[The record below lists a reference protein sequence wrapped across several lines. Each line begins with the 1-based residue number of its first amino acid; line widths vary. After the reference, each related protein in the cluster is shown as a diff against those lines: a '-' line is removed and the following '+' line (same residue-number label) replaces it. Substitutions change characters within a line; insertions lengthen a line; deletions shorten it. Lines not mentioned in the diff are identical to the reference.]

1 MLAPEKQNSG
11 LLKHV
16 GPPQHPLKPVRFY
29 SGGGG
34 LYSTASDYTKF
45 ARMLL
50 DGGNAGNK
58 RILKS
63 ETVAQMSGNQIG
75 DLTLVQLR
83 SLFPQF
89 ARDPVRLSGSLDKFG
104 LGFGINTQP
113 VPGGR
118 SAGSISWAG
127 IFNTFFWIDPS
138 RKRCAVIMMQI
149 LPFGDDA
156 TNAVVEDFE
165 RAVYANSAG
174 TSASGAGSN

>member
-1 MLAPEKQNSG
+1 MGIWNQHGLAWQISREGQRTDSGG
-11 LLKHV
+11 LLSSAYFSAAWHDR
-16 GPPQHPLKPVRFY
+16 HIFRC
-29 SGGGG
+29 S
-34 LYSTASDYTKF
+34 S
-45 ARMLL
+45 R
-50 DGGNAGNK
+50 
-58 RILKS
+58 
-63 ETVAQMSGNQIG
+63 
-75 DLTLVQLR
+75 
-83 SLFPQF
+83 
-89 ARDPVRLSGSLDKFG
+89 GSLDKFG